1 MRFFDKKFRKN
12 VHRYIF
18 QCILAT
24 LTIFAVLV
32 FLNVLTETAIIAAL
46 GASAFI
52 VFTMPNTYSSD
63 PRRLIGGYIVG
74 IIVGILCNY
83 ISFIEDL
90 SNLFITQKMAL
101 IIFGAIAVGIAIFI
115 MTITNTE
122 HAPAAGIALGLVIN
136 EWNYFTIILI
146 FCAIVWMAGVRRFLK
161 PYLIDLISPK
171 DMI

>member
-18 QCILAT
+18 QCVLAT
-24 LTIFAVLV
+24 LTVLAVLV

-74 IIVGILCNY
+74 IIVGIICNY
-83 ISFIEDL
+83 ISFIEDF
-90 SNLFITQKMAL
+90 SNFFITQKW
-101 IIFGAIAVGIAIFI
+101 
-115 MTITNTE
+115 
-122 HAPAAGIALGLVIN
+122 H
-136 EWNYFTIILI
+136 
-146 FCAIVWMAGVRRFLK
+146 
-161 PYLIDLISPK
+161 
-171 DMI
+171 